1 MLLFILVRSF
11 IQTDD
16 RTAVWLAVVFRYRA
30 EPTRTLP
37 ETYFILGSGRWL
49 AYNFLPQPA
58 WQSRLFHSINTRP
71 WRPVDRTEY
80 RSGIWDYLSD
90 CRAGVR
96 WFTALMCL
104 SEPRFYF
111 EIRFWWYLGKFWPG
125 WWRARESTWLCLLHE
140 TVLKWWDTCDVMW
153 LVFLDPHTVSRCCL
167 VSLRERMDA
176 WGTLRSRSLAEL
188 SLSLFPV
195 CCEVKCWGEDG
206 FSGKRTLTIMPASR
220 VRCFQQ
226 QKISHAKI
234 ILRSKSTALASPVHR
249 SVAHGFRL

>member
-125 WWRARESTWLCLLHE
+125 WWRARESTWLFTSRDGFEMMGHVWRHVACFPWPPHGLSVLSRFAAGTDARLRYSSEPLTCRVKLVVISGLLWSQ
-140 TVLKWWDTCDVMW
+140 VLRRGRLQWEKNADHHACFT
-153 LVFLDPHTVSRCCL
+153 S
-167 VSLRERMDA
+167 A
-176 WGTLRSRSLAEL
+176 
-188 SLSLFPV
+188 LFPTA
-195 CCEVKCWGEDG
+195 EDQ
-206 FSGKRTLTIMPASR
+206 S
-220 VRCFQQ
+220 C
-226 QKISHAKI
+226 
-234 ILRSKSTALASPVHR
+234 
-249 SVAHGFRL
+249 